1 MKKLKS
7 FGSAALVVVLLFAF
21 AGAASAAPEYTLKL
35 GHLANEDHSWHK
47 ASVKFAGEVEK
58 LSGGRVVCQVFP
70 NEQLGNE
77 VDTIQAI
84 HTGIAHMVIT
94 GESMQN
100 WAPKCA
106 LIAVPYMVRDMDHL
120 TKVLTGEIG
129 KEIEKDIIDRV
140 KLRPV
145 SAFVRA
151 PRNLTGNR
159 AITKP
164 GDLNGFKLR
173 VPNVPLFVTVW
184 ETLGA
189 KPTPMAFSEVFT
201 SLQQNVIDGQENPL
215 DLIRSGSLY
224 EVQKYVNLT
233 EHVYGW
239 IYLVIGEEFFQKL
252 PADLQK
258 AVLDAGKTAETYE
271 REIFL
276 ADVAANETFLKEH
289 GMEFVTVDKA
299 AFAAVANPAVE
310 EFLRAKPADVSELYK
325 KIIAVR

>member
-1 MKKLKS
+1 MKWKS
-7 FGSAALVVVLLFAF
+7 FALAIVLSGLLV
-21 AGAASAAPEYTLKL
+21 GAASAAPEYTLKL
-35 GHLANEDHSWHK
+35 GHLANEEHSWHK
-47 ASVKFAGEVEK
+47 ATLKFAEEVEK
-58 LSGGRVVCQVFP
+58 LSGGRITCQVYA

-77 VDTIQAI
+77 LDTIQLI
-84 HTGIAHMVIT
+84 HTGGAHMVIT

-106 LIAVPYMVRDMDHL
+106 LIAVPYMVRDMEHL
-120 TKVLTGEIG
+120 TKVLEGDIG
-129 KEIEKDIIDRV
+129 KIIEQDIIEKV

-151 PRNLTGNR
+151 PRNLTSNR
-159 AITKP
+159 PITKP
-164 GDLNGFKLR
+164 EELNGFKIR

-184 ETLGA
+184 ESFSA

-252 PADLQK
+252 PQDLQK
-258 AVLDAGKTAETYE
+258 AVLDAGKTAEVFE
-271 REIFL
+271 RQLFL
-276 ADVAANETFLKEH
+276 ADVAANEQFLKEKK
-289 GMEFVTVDKA
+289 MEFVTVDKP
-299 AFAAVANPAVE
+299 AFAALAGPAVE
-310 EFLRAKPADVSELYK
+310 GFLKTKPADVLELYQ
-325 KIIAVR
+325 KIIEMK

>member
-1 MKKLKS
+1 VKFKGWAVL
-7 FGSAALVVVLLFAF
+7 AAVVVVALL
-21 AGAASAAPEYTLKL
+21 AGTASAAPEYTLKL
-35 GHLANEDHSWHK
+35 GHLANESHTWHK
-47 ASVKFAGEVEK
+47 GAMRFAEEVAR
-58 LSGGRVVCQVFP
+58 LSGGRIECQVFP
-70 NEQLGNE
+70 NEEIGNE
-77 VDTIQAI
+77 IDTIQAI
-84 HTGIAHMVIT
+84 HTGTAHMVIT

-106 LIAVPYMVRDMDHL
+106 LIAVPYMVRDMEHL
-120 TKVLTGEIG
+120 TKVLTSEIG
-129 KEIEKDIIDRV
+129 QEIEKDIIEKV

-145 SAFVRA
+145 SAFIRA
-151 PRNLTGNR
+151 PRNLTSKR
-159 AITKP
+159 PITKP
-164 GDLNGFKLR
+164 DELNGFKLR

-184 ETLGA
+184 ETFGA

-258 AVLDAGKTAETYE
+258 AVVDAGKTAEVYE
-271 REIFL
+271 HELFL
-276 ADVAANETFLKEH
+276 ADVAANEKFLKDQ

-299 AFAAVANPAVE
+299 AFAALAAPAVE
-310 EFLRAKPADVSELYK
+310 EFLKTKPADVLELYK
-325 KIIAVR
+325 KIVTGN

>member
-1 MKKLKS
+1 VRWKG
-7 FGSAALVVVLLFAF
+7 FCAALVVVIVFAF
-21 AGAASAAPEYTLKL
+21 GGAAFAAPEYTLKL

-47 ASVKFAGEVEK
+47 GSLKFAEEVEK
-58 LSGGRVVCQVFP
+58 LSGGRIVCQVFA

-77 VDTIQAI
+77 LDTIQQI
-84 HTGIAHMVIT
+84 HTGVAHLVIT

-106 LIAVPYMVRDMDHL
+106 LIAVPYMVRDTAHL
-120 TKVLTGEIG
+120 NAVLTGEIG
-129 KEIEKDIIDRV
+129 KEIEKDIVDKV

-145 SAFVRA
+145 SAFLRA
-151 PRNLTGNR
+151 PRNLTSKR
-159 AITKP
+159 PITKP
-164 GDLNGFKLR
+164 DELNGFKIR
-173 VPNVPLFVTVW
+173 VPNVPLFVKVW
-184 ETLGA
+184 ETFGA

-239 IYLVIGEEFFQKL
+239 IYLVIGEDFFQKL

-258 AVLDAGKTAETYE
+258 AVVDAGKTAEVYE
-271 REIFL
+271 RELFL
-276 ADVAANETFLKEH
+276 ADVAANEQFLKEK

-299 AFAAVANPAVE
+299 AFAALAGPAVE
-310 EFLRAKPADVSELYK
+310 EFLKTKPADVLELYK
-325 KIIAVR
+325 KIVETK

>member
-1 MKKLKS
+1 MKFKGFIALLS
-7 FGSAALVVVLLFAF
+7 FVFVLAAFETAL
-21 AGAASAAPEYTLKL
+21 AAPEYTLKL

-47 ASVKFAGEVEK
+47 GSMKFAEEVEK
-58 LSGGRVVCQVFP
+58 LSGGRIVCQVFP
-70 NEQLGNE
+70 NEAIGNE

-120 TKVLTGEIG
+120 TKVLKSEIG
-129 KEIEKDIIDRV
+129 QEIEKDIVDKV

-145 SAFVRA
+145 SAFIRA
-151 PRNLTGNR
+151 PRNLTSNR
-159 AITKP
+159 PITKP
-164 GDLNGFKLR
+164 SELNGFKIR
-173 VPNVPLFVTVW
+173 VPNVPLFVAVW
-184 ETLGA
+184 ESFGA

-201 SLQQNVIDGQENPL
+201 SLQQNIIDGQENPL
-215 DLIRSGSLY
+215 DLIRSGSLH
-224 EVQKYVNLT
+224 EVQKCVNLT

-239 IYLVIGEEFFQKL
+239 IYLVIGEDFFQKL

-258 AVLDAGKTAETYE
+258 AVIEAGKTAEAYE
-271 REIFL
+271 HELFL
-276 ADVAANETFLKEH
+276 ADVAENEKFLKEK

-299 AFAAVANPAVE
+299 AFAALAGPAVE
-310 EFLRAKPADVSELYK
+310 EFLKTKPADVLELYK
-325 KIIAVR
+325 KIVESK

>member
-1 MKKLKS
+1 MKFKALAVTVL
-7 FGSAALVVVLLFAF
+7 FVLAA
-21 AGAASAAPEYTLKL
+21 AGGAWAAEYTLKL
-35 GHLANEDHSWHK
+35 GHLGNEDHSWHK
-47 ASVKFAGEVEK
+47 ASLKFAEEIEK

-77 VDTIQAI
+77 LDTIQLI
-84 HTGIAHMVIT
+84 HTNAAHMVIT

-120 TKVLTGEIG
+120 TNVLTSDIG
-129 KEIEKDIIDRV
+129 REIEQDIIDKV

-151 PRNLTGNR
+151 PRNLTSSR
-159 AITKP
+159 PITKP
-164 GDLNGFKLR
+164 GDLNGFKIR
-173 VPNVPLFVTVW
+173 VPNVPLFVAVW
-184 ETLGA
+184 EAFGA

-239 IYLVIGEEFFQKL
+239 IYLVIGEDFFQKL
-252 PADLQK
+252 PPDLQK
-258 AVLDAGKTAETYE
+258 AVLDAGKTAEIYE
-271 REIFL
+271 RELFL

-289 GMEFVTVDKA
+289 GMEFLTVDKA
-299 AFAAVANPAVE
+299 AFGALAAPAVE
-310 EFLRAKPADVSELYK
+310 EFLKTKPADVLELYK
-325 KIIAVR
+325 KIVEMK

>member
-1 MKKLKS
+1 VKLKG
-7 FGSAALVVVLLFAF
+7 FSAVLIVVLLFAS
-21 AGAASAAPEYTLKL
+21 AGAAAAAPEYTLKL

-47 ASVKFAGEVEK
+47 ATLKFAGEVEK
-58 LSGGRVVCQVFP
+58 LSGGRIVCQVFP

-106 LIAVPYMVRDMDHL
+106 LIAVPYMVRNMDHL
-120 TKVLTGEIG
+120 TKVLTGDIG
-129 KEIEKDIIDRV
+129 REIEKDIIEKV

-151 PRNLTGNR
+151 PRNLTSSR

-164 GDLNGFKLR
+164 TELNGFKLR
-173 VPNVPLFVTVW
+173 VPNVPLFVKVW

-258 AVLDAGKTAETYE
+258 AVVEAGKTAEIFE
-271 REIFL
+271 RELFL

-289 GMEFVTVDKA
+289 GMEFVTVDKV
-299 AFAAVANPAVE
+299 AFAAVAGPAVE
-310 EFLRAKPADVSELYK
+310 EFLQTKPADVLDLYR
-325 KIIAVR
+325 KIIAVQ

>member
-1 MKKLKS
+1 MKWKVFVAVS
-7 FGSAALVVVLLFAF
+7 VVFVLSIFATP
-21 AGAASAAPEYTLKL
+21 APAAPEYTLKL
-35 GHLANEDHSWHK
+35 GHLANEEHTWHK
-47 ASVKFAGEVEK
+47 ASLKFAEEVEK
-58 LSGGRVVCQVFP
+58 LSGGRVVCQVFA

-106 LIAVPYMVRDMDHL
+106 LIAVPYMVRDMAHL
-120 TKVLTGEIG
+120 TKVLTSDIG
-129 KEIEKDIIDRV
+129 KEIEKDIIAKV

-151 PRNLTGNR
+151 PRNLTSNR
-159 AITKP
+159 PVKKP
-164 GDLNGFKLR
+164 EELNGFKIR
-173 VPNVPLFVTVW
+173 VPNVPLFVKVW
-184 ETLGA
+184 ETFSA

-239 IYLVIGEEFFQKL
+239 IYLVIGEDFFQKL
-252 PADLQK
+252 PEDLQK
-258 AVLDAGKTAETYE
+258 AVLDAGKAAEVYE
-271 REIFL
+271 RELFL
-276 ADVAANETFLKEH
+276 ADVAANEKFLKEK
-289 GMEFVTVDKA
+289 GMEFVTVDKP
-299 AFAAVANPAVE
+299 AFSALAGPAVE
-310 EFLRAKPADVSELYK
+310 EFLTTKPAEVLELYK
-325 KIIAVR
+325 KIVETK

>member
-1 MKKLKS
+1 MRFKIL
-7 FGSAALVVVLLFAF
+7 AAAVFCAFFALWA
-21 AGAASAAPEYTLKL
+21 AGGAEAAEYTLKL

-47 ASVKFAGEVEK
+47 ASVKFAEEVEK
-58 LSGGRVVCQVFP
+58 LSGGRIVCQVFP

-77 VDTIQAI
+77 LDTIQLI
-84 HTGIAHMVIT
+84 HTSGAHMVIT

-120 TKVLTGEIG
+120 TKALTSDIG
-129 KEIEKDIIDRV
+129 KEIEKDIIDKV

-145 SAFVRA
+145 SAFVRS
-151 PRNLTGNR
+151 PRNLTSKR
-159 AITKP
+159 PILKP
-164 GDLNGFKLR
+164 DDLDGFKIR
-173 VPNVPLFVTVW
+173 VPNVPLFVKVW
-184 ETLGA
+184 ETFGA

-239 IYLVIGEEFFQKL
+239 IYLVIGEEFFQSL

-258 AVLDAGKTAETYE
+258 AVLDAGKTAEVYE
-271 REIFL
+271 RELFL
-276 ADVAANETFLKEH
+276 ADVAANEKFLKEH

-299 AFAAVANPAVE
+299 AFSALAAPAVE
-310 EFLRAKPADVSELYK
+310 EFLKTKPADVLELYK
-325 KIIAVR
+325 KIVEMK

>member
-1 MKKLKS
+1 MKFK
-7 FGSAALVVVLLFAF
+7 ALAVTVLFVLLA
-21 AGAASAAPEYTLKL
+21 AGGAWAAEYTLKL

-47 ASVKFAGEVEK
+47 ASLKFAEEVEK
-58 LSGGRVVCQVFP
+58 LSGGRIVCQVFP

-77 VDTIQAI
+77 LDTIQLI
-84 HTGIAHMVIT
+84 HTNAAHLVIT

-100 WAPKCA
+100 LAPKCA
-106 LIAVPYMVRDMDHL
+106 LIAVPYMVRGMDHL
-120 TKVLTGEIG
+120 TNVLTSDIG
-129 KEIEKDIIDRV
+129 REIEQDIIDKV

-151 PRNLTGNR
+151 PRNLTSSR
-159 AITKP
+159 PITKP
-164 GDLNGFKLR
+164 GDLNGFKIR
-173 VPNVPLFVTVW
+173 VPNVPLFVAVW
-184 ETLGA
+184 EAFGA

-239 IYLVIGEEFFQKL
+239 IYLVIGEDFFQKL
-252 PADLQK
+252 PPDLQK
-258 AVLDAGKTAETYE
+258 AVLDAGKTAEAYE
-271 REIFL
+271 RELFL

-289 GMEFVTVDKA
+289 GMEFLTVDKA
-299 AFAAVANPAVE
+299 AFAALAGPAVE
-310 EFLRAKPADVSELYK
+310 EFLKTKPADVLELYK
-325 KIIAVR
+325 KIVEMK

>member
-1 MKKLKS
+1 MKWRS
-7 FGSAALVVVLLFAF
+7 FVAVSVVFVLLVFSGTAI
-21 AGAASAAPEYTLKL
+21 AAPEYTLKL
-35 GHLANEDHSWHK
+35 GHLANEDHTWHK
-47 ASVKFAGEVEK
+47 ASLKFAEEIEK
-58 LSGGRVVCQVFP
+58 LSGGRIVCQVFA

-77 VDTIQAI
+77 LDTIQAI

-120 TKVLTGEIG
+120 TKVLTGDIG
-129 KEIEKDIIDRV
+129 KEIEKDIVDKV

-151 PRNLTGNR
+151 PRNLTSNR
-159 AITKP
+159 PVTKP
-164 GDLNGFKLR
+164 EELNGFKIR
-173 VPNVPLFVTVW
+173 VPNVPLFVKVW
-184 ETLGA
+184 ETFSA

-239 IYLVIGEEFFQKL
+239 IYLVIGEDFFQKL
-252 PADLQK
+252 PEDLQK
-258 AVLDAGKTAETYE
+258 AVLEAGKTVESYE
-271 REIFL
+271 RELFL
-276 ADVAANETFLKEH
+276 ADVAANEKFLKEK
-289 GMEFVTVDKA
+289 GMEFVTVDKP
-299 AFAAVANPAVE
+299 AFAALAGPAVE
-310 EFLRAKPADVSELYK
+310 EFLGTKPADVLELYK
-325 KIIAVR
+325 KIVETK